1 MAEVKWIKI
10 VTDIFDDEKM
20 LMIEALPSHD
30 SIIVIWFKLL
40 TFAGKQNNNGVFL
53 FNDRIA
59 YTDEML
65 ATIFRRDVNLVRM
78 ALDTFRNFG
87 MIDIIDNVI
96 TIPNWNKHQS
106 LDAYEKK
113 KIRDRERIAK
123 KRAEQKALIGMSHDM
138 SPDTSPDVAFL
149 EEDKEIDKDIDKD
162 REEDKDKERRID
174 YNGIMD
180 AYNTLCPSLPAI
192 KTLSDARKKA
202 IKARLN
208 TYTVDQLE
216 EAFILAEN
224 SDFLKGKN
232 NRNWTANFDWIM
244 KDANLAKILDGN
256 YENRINTIPA
266 SNRTADMLDE
276 SYRMIADWSES

>member
-1 MAEVKWIKI
+1 MADVKWIKI
-10 VTDIFDDEKM
+10 MTDIFDDEKM

-53 FNDRIA
+53 FNDRFA

-96 TIPNWNKHQS
+96 TIPNWNKHQT

-113 KIRDRERIAK
+113 KIRDRERIAR
-123 KRAEQKALIGMSHDM
+123 KRAEQKALIGMSPDM
-138 SPDTSPDVAFL
+138 SPDASPDVAFL
-149 EEDKEIDKDIDKD
+149 EEDKEIDKDKD
-162 REEDKDKERRID
+162 RRID
-174 YNGIMD
+174 YDGIRD
-180 AYNTLCPSLPAI
+180 AYNTLCPSLPTV
-192 KTLSDARKKA
+192 KTLSDARRKA

-208 TYTVDQLE
+208 TYTVDDLH
-216 EAFILAEN
+216 EAFRLAEE

-232 NRNWTANFDWIM
+232 DRNWQANFDWIL

-256 YENRINTIPA
+256 YINRTTVHTG
-266 SNRTADMLDE
+266 NRTAAMLDD
-276 SYRMIADWSES
+276 SYRMMADWAGGE

>member
-1 MAEVKWIKI
+1 MADVKWIKI
-10 VTDIFDDEKM
+10 MTDIFDDEKM

-53 FNDRIA
+53 FNDRFA

-96 TIPNWNKHQS
+96 TIPNWNKHQT

-113 KIRDRERIAK
+113 KIRDRERIAR
-123 KRAEQKALIGMSHDM
+123 KRAEQKALIGMSPDM
-138 SPDTSPDVAFL
+138 SPDASPDVAFL
-149 EEDKEIDKDIDKD
+149 EEDKEEEKEIDKDKD
-162 REEDKDKERRID
+162 RRID
-174 YNGIMD
+174 YDGIRD
-180 AYNTLCPSLPAI
+180 AYNTLCPSLPTV
-192 KTLSDARKKA
+192 KTLSDARRKA

-208 TYTVDQLE
+208 TYTVDDLH
-216 EAFILAEN
+216 EAFRLAEE

-232 NRNWTANFDWIM
+232 DRNWQANFDWIL

-256 YENRINTIPA
+256 YINRTTVHTG
-266 SNRTADMLDE
+266 NRTAAMLDD
-276 SYRMIADWSES
+276 SYRMMADWAGGE